1 MKRPSR
7 LNRRRFIAA
16 TAAAAAGAATGCRS
30 SRSSPWRF
38 FTIEEART
46 LNAVCE
52 QIIPADDA
60 PGAAWA
66 GVIRYID
73 RQLVGRFKEHQKTYR
88 EGIAGLNRL
97 AGGRFEELD
106 AARQIEILKK
116 VEKDKQLRPFFDLAI
131 AHTMQGFYGSP
142 RHGGNRDWISWQ
154 MLGIPISPSRGR
166 EHYDL
171 TQGAKA

>member
-1 MKRPSR
+1 MKRNRS
-7 LNRRRFIAA
+7 LNRRKFIAA
-16 TAAAAAGAATGCRS
+16 TAAAAAASAGCKASRGA
-30 SRSSPWRF
+30 WRF
-38 FTIEEART
+38 FTAVEAQT
-46 LNAVCE
+46 MIAICE

-88 EGIAGLNRL
+88 DGIAAVNRL
-97 AGGRFEELD
+97 AGAPFETLD
-106 AARQIEILKK
+106 AGKQIEVLKK
-116 VEKDKQLRPFFDLAI
+116 VEKDKQIRPFFDLAI

-166 EHYDL
+166 EHYDR
-171 TQGAKA
+171 TQGVKS